1 MSSGSEKNPM
11 NSKVGSRLTSSD
23 VALIKVVDFCIINNV
38 KLVRSKFDIHRY
50 GFLGRARRARSP
62 AS

>member
-1 MSSGSEKNPM
+1 M
-11 NSKVGSRLTSSD
+11 NKVLYIRVGSRLTSSD

-38 KLVRSKFDIHRY
+38 KLVRSKFDIHSY